1 MEAHTFIRT
10 RKQRAHAQER
20 VKICG
25 RKEGKCADRKR
36 KSRGDKAK
44 KKQKTKAIEQNGK
57 ATCQNTFRACKCED
71 ETRVKHEILCR
82 CAIILQDSQ
91 FLSQASAHRLGHLR
105 VKGRLQSSFSLLSPF
120 PSLQYFCSSRQKI
133 YTSSPLR
140 DRWFE
145 V

>member
-44 KKQKTKAIEQNGK
+44 KKQKTKAIEQNMRK
-57 ATCQNTFRACKCED
+57 RHAKTHFERNTFRALCKCED

-91 FLSQASAHRLGHLR
+91 FLSQASAHRLEIVLF
-105 VKGRLQSSFSLLSPF
+105 SSLSLSVSPVF
-120 PSLQYFCSSRQKI
+120 LFF
-133 YTSSPLR
+133 TSKNLH
-140 DRWFE
+140 F
-145 V
+145 